1 MIASHR
7 FCGVTLARGERRQSR
22 GLLKH
27 ARQKQRAGI
36 GGLAPWTTAIIDS
49 SGFIEIAPAVVAGPG
64 DTLRVAYADASE
76 EKLAYAWTADS
87 VWHFETIAA
96 ELPDVPGEMS
106 LFATGD
112 TLYAGYLSGQTLRL
126 AMRVQPDTWE
136 IENVAAQEVPYVA
149 AFAADWLGR
158 PNIVYRAQTG
168 FQSEIR
174 HLLLS
179 ENGWQEELVTRTGTQ
194 GSWLVLKRAEAYYSI
209 PILVLAYQDGGFGKV
224 VYYERGDWAPVGQS
238 HRTMSDTRPD
248 FIITDLFT
256 LILFYRA
263 LPEKAVNAYDD
274 NARPDLVSD
283 IVIAV
288 VNDVRQN
295 ETVQAGARKMAA
307 FPNPFNAQTTLEYT
321 LAEAGHVEIQIFD
334 LLGRLVATLQN
345 GRQQAGTYRFTF
357 APEQQSSGLYF
368 CRYRINGST
377 GVLKLAL
384 VK

>member
-1 MIASHR
+1 MASSHR
-7 FCGVTLARGERRQSR
+7 FCGVTLARGERRQSG

-27 ARQKQRAGI
+27 ARQKQLSGM
-36 GGLAPWTTAIIDS
+36 GLAPWTTAIIDS
-49 SGFIEIAPAVVAGPG
+49 SGFIEIAPAVAPGPG

-76 EKLAYAWTADS
+76 EKLTYAWTADS

-96 ELPDVPGEMS
+96 ELPDVPGEIS
-106 LFATGD
+106 LFASGD

-126 AMRVQPDTWE
+126 AMRVQPGTWD
-136 IENVAAQEVPYVA
+136 IENVTTQEVPYVA

-179 ENGWQEELVTRTGTQ
+179 ENGWQEELVTRTDTQ

-209 PILVLAYQDGGFGKV
+209 PILMLAYHDGGFGKV
-224 VYYERGDWAPVGQS
+224 VYYERGDWAPVGRS

-295 ETVQAGARKMAA
+295 KTAQAEARKMAA

-334 LLGRLVATLQN
+334 MLGRLVATLQN